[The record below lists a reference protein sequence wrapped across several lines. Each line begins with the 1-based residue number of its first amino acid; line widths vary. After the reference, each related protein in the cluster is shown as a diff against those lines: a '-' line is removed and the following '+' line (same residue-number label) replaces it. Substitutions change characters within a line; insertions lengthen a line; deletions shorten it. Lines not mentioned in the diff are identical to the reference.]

1 VTGEA
6 SVQLQYFLRY
16 LSTAPVLATIT
27 LVVIATLLSYFVY
40 FVPDRLFFPA

>member
-1 VTGEA
+1 MQLKYFVT
-6 SVQLQYFLRY
+6 Y

-27 LVVIATLLSYFVY
+27 LVTIAVLLSYFVY